1 MAVNPSTGT
10 RTEPMDAYKFVR
22 GTTATFKFTPE
33 SDLKAI
39 ALDTGS
45 TPRAYILEP
54 MFLNNTG
61 VGPVV
66 LATLDGTLVT
76 GQEYEYQFTWDIP
89 VDRQPMDDYI
99 VQYVGQLG
107 GQEFIFGNEYFTI
120 LAFPEQI
127 SMRTPSYATVS
138 DVRMAKFNIDSFL
151 PQIYAKDLTA
161 RNAVIEYHLRNA
173 ATKLREEL
181 ALFQIRS
188 NKENYKLFC
197 VYYAIYTILLGARG
211 EDGSSVSDSNL
222 GTWKQ
227 MWRDILAQEKR
238 QGAMSQ
244 GISLGRG

>member
-10 RTEPMDAYKFVR
+10 RTEPMDGYKFVR
-22 GTTATFKFTPE
+22 GTTATLKFTPE

-39 ALDTGS
+39 ALDTAS
-45 TPRAYILEP
+45 VPRAYILQP
-54 MFLNNTG
+54 MFLHSSG
-61 VGPVV
+61 GSPVV
-66 LATLDGTLVT
+66 LATLDGTLVP
-76 GQEYEYQFTWDIP
+76 GQEYEYQFTWEIP
-89 VDRQPMDDYI
+89 VGSQPLDDYI
-99 VQYVGQLG
+99 VQYVGSLG
-107 GQEFIFGNEYFTI
+107 GSEFIFGNEYFTV
-120 LAFPEQI
+120 LAYPEQI

-138 DVRMAKFNIDSFL
+138 DVRMAKFNIDTYL
-151 PQIYAKDLTA
+151 PGIYAKDLPA

-181 ALFQIRS
+181 ALFQMRS

-197 VYYAIYTILLGARG
+197 VYYSIYTILLGSRG

-244 GISLGRG
+244 GISMGRG